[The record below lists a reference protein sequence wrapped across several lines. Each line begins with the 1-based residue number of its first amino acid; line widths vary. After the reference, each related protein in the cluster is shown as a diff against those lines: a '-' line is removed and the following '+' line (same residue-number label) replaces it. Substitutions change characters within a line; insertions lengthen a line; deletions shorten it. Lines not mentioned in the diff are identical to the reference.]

1 MGFVRVEPGEVVV
14 AGSQLRAPTLVGVRW
29 PTITAFA
36 ADSISRQACSVVAVL
51 TSFYALL
58 ASKQTTGFEALAATA
73 AGCGQNYGQMEA
85 SITSALS
92 NTESGLTPG
101 AAPGI
106 AVPAAPHT
114 QQIIGLPGTGELD
127 ACTQAGSV
135 VSNGPVFFETSCEQ
149 FSENLHTM
157 LDNNAQNWGHSYKN
171 AASQLDDYTHATTQ
185 ALATIA
191 EFWFGAAAAAAT
203 GTISLHRVNAQVL
216 AAAVVQ
222 LAAGADACW
231 QAYLACCKTC
241 PTPYEFRQAHQDIQ
255 VLGQHLATS
264 PNPVVEAQY
273 LQAVEHLC
281 QLYTRTAA
289 AAATYET
296 AISAV
301 LGGES
306 ATTTAAATTASDV
319 PTSPPDQI
327 MGPHTSPHIT
337 TADNT
342 SRNGS
347 TQTVDQQTGSTDGD
361 DDPKTV
367 GGDNSNPENANPDG
381 QPENG
386 YSDPKSV
393 QQNATQPWSS
403 GSSSVSAV
411 PLMPPTATPPNPAAG
426 AGGLPSG
433 AGGLGSLLSGSGLP
447 VGGVPASALPPP
459 TPATPGSGA
468 GLVQGLRPPVPP
480 VPPVVT
486 GGTITGAVADGP
498 PTSAQP
504 APPPSQAGAGA
515 AGSGP
520 SPVTS
525 PRPQTP
531 PGGTYVPPPL
541 QTPPPTPAPAPPPTP
556 PLVRAAPYT
565 TTNPGGPPPTQ
576 TVAASPQVLLQN
588 TAAKVQNTNAGAA
601 AMLTRWA
608 KTADTTPLVPQYTA
622 RTPTPAY
629 THIQSTLRL
638 RYDHEGEDEDGAT
651 LRRAAHALWLA
662 LTGGYCWNTSNDNTR
677 KTPDHDP
684 VVGGYDICVALVEH
698 LGYSSKK
705 TVYWVANT
713 GPDSKYIPPGG
724 YIPRTRYGQ
733 LAYHITNHDGP
744 ASVLSDIGVYDGWI
758 HPADTMLAW
767 WRQQN
772 KHIRLRAIVSIK
784 PMPQDTF
791 NAFARI
797 GNVSIYSGYQPE
809 PADNVALPFT
819 GPNNTPF
826 APENI
831 PGYTKNR
838 SGPWDS
844 RLCVQ
849 EPNLYRKEADFTSS
863 SHLPKSLRVLREE
876 WEMTFPRAQPTTRD
890 IFVDPNM
897 YETARTLTHQH
908 LDYDK
913 IANKDRWHA
922 THATQHDTRRRG
934 RCDGDNPHDLNQRCL
949 YLNAFLNFSVAETL
963 LLGCAHDDR
972 LRMRPT
978 DIITDTGTPDRNIT
992 QIRRDTCTGC
1002 LQTRQ
1007 TWETLNTIAPTDYQP
1022 LPSEPT
1028 R

>member
-29 PTITAFA
+29 PTIRAFA

-58 ASKQTTGFEALAATA
+58 ASKQTTAFEALAATA

-114 QQIIGLPGTGELD
+114 QQIIGLPGTAGELD

-216 AAAVVQ
+216 AATVVQ

-306 ATTTAAATTASDV
+306 ATTTTAAATTASDV

-347 TQTVDQQTGSTDGD
+347 TQTVDQQTGGTDGD
-361 DDPKTV
+361 GDP
-367 GGDNSNPENANPDG
+367 DS
-381 QPENG
+381 
-386 YSDPKSV
+386 
-393 QQNATQPWSS
+393 
-403 GSSSVSAV
+403 
-411 PLMPPTATPPNPAAG
+411 
-426 AGGLPSG
+426 
-433 AGGLGSLLSGSGLP
+433 
-447 VGGVPASALPPP
+447 
-459 TPATPGSGA
+459 
-468 GLVQGLRPPVPP
+468 
-480 VPPVVT
+480 
-486 GGTITGAVADGP
+486 
-498 PTSAQP
+498 PTS
-504 APPPSQAGAGA
+504 
-515 AGSGP
+515 
-520 SPVTS
+520 
-525 PRPQTP
+525 
-531 PGGTYVPPPL
+531 
-541 QTPPPTPAPAPPPTP
+541 
-556 PLVRAAPYT
+556 
-565 TTNPGGPPPTQ
+565 
-576 TVAASPQVLLQN
+576 
-588 TAAKVQNTNAGAA
+588 
-601 AMLTRWA
+601 
-608 KTADTTPLVPQYTA
+608 D
-622 RTPTPAY
+622 
-629 THIQSTLRL
+629 
-638 RYDHEGEDEDGAT
+638 
-651 LRRAAHALWLA
+651 
-662 LTGGYCWNTSNDNTR
+662 NDNTR

-908 LDYDK
+908 LDYDE